1 MIDRRTALAG
11 VAGMFGAA
19 LYAPI
24 ARAAGL
30 AQQPAAG
37 IPPISEGPPSA
48 PVFTPAQRALM
59 TALSERVLPT
69 TDTPGA
75 IAADVPAFIEKL
87 LATFMAMLS
96 GIPGGFFAPSLSV
109 GTALGSTVADMIG
122 ASIGLGAIL
131 GMAGYFSGV
140 TQAPMTTFV
149 IILEMTGN
157 HRCIFPIMAASMLG
171 YLASR
176 IIMPEQFYHGMARIF
191 VANVIRTRR
200 AGHAPEH

>member
-30 AQQPAAG
+30 VQQPAAG

-75 IAADVPAFIEKL
+75 IAADVPAFIEKQLADWARPEDRVPIIAGLDAIEARCLQDYKVAGARATPAQHDAL
-87 LATFMAMLS
+87 LTLAMNDGLPS
-96 GIPGGFFAPSLSV
+96 GGAFFTAFRQLVITGYYTSEIGITQEREYLPVPGEYN
-109 GTALGSTVADMIG
+109 G
-122 ASIGLGAIL
+122 A
-131 GMAGYFSGV
+131 
-140 TQAPMTTFV
+140 
-149 IILEMTGN
+149 
-157 HRCIFPIMAASMLG
+157 FPYSQVNKV
-171 YLASR
+171 YSS
-176 IIMPEQFYHGMARIF
+176 
-191 VANVIRTRR
+191 
-200 AGHAPEH
+200 